1 MVIVHGKNNHLDLA
15 VKTKAVA
22 VIVGIILRIMREDA
36 AACSADKPPLRLVLF
51 SARRTGSSLF
61 VNLMRQHPRMLMHGE
76 VRGAC
81 TAAASLAAQLTLIS
95 LTTLRR
101 YFTCES

>member
-1 MVIVHGKNNHLDLA
+1 MFGFGCEDQ
-15 VKTKAVA
+15 
-22 VIVGIILRIMREDA
+22 GRSCDRRLRILLRSMPEDA

-61 VNLMRQHPRMLMHGE
+61 VNLMRQHPRVLMHGE

-81 TAAASLAAQLTLIS
+81 TPPPPALPLN
-95 LTTLRR
+95 
-101 YFTCES
+101 